1 MNQKTIKNTI
11 IEENNK
17 TEYSLENLIKKD
29 NINTQ
34 RN

>member
-29 NINTQ
+29 NISTQ